1 MLIKKIDLARLK
13 LDVDKL
19 DIDKLETTPVNFSN
33 KEAVSLIKKK
43 CIKFSVKK
51 KGYYNSF
58 NSWIGKKRYCYNMN
72 YFPELYSHSKNKIKI
87 EVNLFAD

>member
-1 MLIKKIDLARLK
+1 MLYKKEQEKINQILFRVGK
-13 LDVDKL
+13 V
-19 DIDKLETTPVNFSN
+19 
-33 KEAVSLIKKK
+33 IKKK

>member
-1 MLIKKIDLARLK
+1 MLYKKEQEKINQILFRVGK
-13 LDVDKL
+13 V
-19 DIDKLETTPVNFSN
+19 
-33 KEAVSLIKKK
+33 IKKK
-43 CIKFSVKK
+43 CIKFSLKK

-87 EVNLFAD
+87 EVNLFVD

>member
-1 MLIKKIDLARLK
+1 MLYKKEQEKINQILSRVGK
-13 LDVDKL
+13 V
-19 DIDKLETTPVNFSN
+19 
-33 KEAVSLIKKK
+33 IKKK